1 MSAKDLS
8 NVKKKY
14 TRVPPDGGWG
24 FFIVLAVAINI
35 STSTAFTSSYEL
47 LLKELLKEIGSSSTN
62 ISLMRGLSAICTA
75 TAGFLTGPLLSIISF
90 RMLTLAAVIL
100 FNIGVIC
107 IMFVKSAFT
116 FHICHGILQ
125 GLGFGLIYN
134 LSCTILVDYFLKK
147 RLMAIGLVHSAV
159 AIISMIAP
167 LFVKWSLEK
176 YGFRDTILLMSALI
190 MHNFIAV
197 ALMQPVQWHLKRVEV
212 SDKNNEKLLQDKKQ
226 KEEFCTVPIIK
237 VTNTDGNLSNRNNEK
252 FYKTGEENGGI
263 NFRKIKDLL
272 IDKSLCEKFLKSCV
286 CAGPALALFADT
298 TYFII
303 LPHALLI
310 AGWLQEDVTLTQHLY
325 GFGDLATRVL
335 FTLLSNWVH
344 KLGSQELYILG
355 VTLGLVS
362 RLGTLWSK
370 SFIAKMVY
378 IPLVGA
384 SHCAVT
390 ILIPLLVAD
399 AVRPDKFTSALGMLM
414 MVTGLVSVVLGPAI
428 SAVRELSESYGP
440 VFYLIASCLAIIVLF
455 WSIELC
461 YKRNKHKRLQRR
473 EYLRQKK
480 LLNK

>member
-1 MSAKDLS
+1 MSSFLIVSSYNSFKMSAKDIH

-14 TRVPPDGGWG
+14 LSVPPDGGWG
-24 FFIVLAVAINI
+24 FLIVVAVAINI

-75 TAGFLTGPLLSIISF
+75 TAGFLTSPLLSIISF

-100 FNIGVIC
+100 FNFGVIC
-107 IMFVKSAFT
+107 IIFVKSTFT

-125 GLGFGLIYN
+125 GLGFGIIYN

-147 RLMAIGLVHSAV
+147 RLMAIGLVYSV
-159 AIISMIAP
+159 
-167 LFVKWSLEK
+167 V
-176 YGFRDTILLMSALI
+176 
-190 MHNFIAV
+190 
-197 ALMQPVQWHLKRVEV
+197 
-212 SDKNNEKLLQDKKQ
+212 EKLLQSKKQ
-226 KEEFCTVPIIK
+226 KEDFCTVPIIK
-237 VTNTDGNLSNRNNEK
+237 VTNTDGNLSNNNEK
-252 FYKTGEENGGI
+252 FYKTGEEICGI
-263 NFRKIKDLL
+263 NFSKVKSLL
-272 IDKSLCEKFLKSCV
+272 IDESLCEKFLKSCV

-298 TYFII
+298 TYAII
-303 LPHALLI
+303 LPQALLI
-310 AGWLQEDVTLTQHLY
+310 AGWLQEDVNLTQHLY
-325 GFGDLATRVL
+325 GFGDLTTRVL
-335 FTLLSNWVH
+335 FTLLSNWVQ
-344 KLGSQELYILG
+344 KLGSQELYVLG

-399 AVRPDKFTSALGMLM
+399 AVRPEKFTSALGMLM
-414 MVTGLVSVVLGPAI
+414 MVTGLVNVVLGPAI

-440 VFYLIASCLAIIVLF
+440 VFYLVASCLAIIVLF

-480 LLNK
+480 LNK

>member
-212 SDKNNEKLLQDKKQ
+212 SDKNNE
-226 KEEFCTVPIIK
+226 FCTVPIIK

-263 NFRKIKDLL
+263 KKIKDLL